1 MSHWWMPDKFS
12 KKRPHLQMRAKLLS
26 AIRSYFDAQ
35 DFLEVETPILQTM
48 PCADLH
54 IHGFATTLKGIDLK
68 AERDLYLHTSPEF
81 EMKQLLVA
89 GLPKIYQICHVF
101 RNGEGSRRHSP
112 EFTMIEW
119 YRAHAGY
126 EDIMAD
132 CIGLLCHCAVRL
144 GITHYEYNGHQCN
157 PFDEWEKITV
167 ANAFSKY
174 AGIDLLSF
182 MNATD
187 AHLAAAQSNDTK
199 GFYEAAKKI
208 GAAVREGDTWDE
220 IFHAV
225 MAHSIEPQ
233 LGTKSPAIIYDY
245 PVSMAAL
252 SNRCDDPRFA
262 KRFELYIG
270 GLELANAF
278 DELTDAV
285 EQRKRFK
292 EEMAA
297 KHAMYGEKYPLDE
310 DFLAALEQGMP
321 PSGGI
326 ALGVDRLAMTAS
338 KAADIDDVLW
348 CGRP

>member
-1 MSHWWMPDKFS
+1 MSAPSPFVDHVQIYFTSGKGGDGIVAWRREKHVPRGGPDGGDGGRGGHIILEGDKQMWTLLDLRYRKF
-12 KKRPHLQMRAKLLS
+12 
-26 AIRSYFDAQ
+26 I
-35 DFLEVETPILQTM
+35 
-48 PCADLH
+48 
-54 IHGFATTLKGIDLK
+54 K
-68 AERDLYLHTSPEF
+68 AE
-81 EMKQLLVA
+81 A
-89 GLPKIYQICHVF
+89 GK
-101 RNGEGSRRHSP
+101 NGEGSKRHSP

-144 GITHYEYNGHQCN
+144 GITHYQYNGQKCN
-157 PFDEWEKITV
+157 PFDDWEKITV

-174 AGIDLLSF
+174 AGIDMFHS
-182 MNATD
+182 MGATA
-187 AHLAAAQSNDTK
+187 AHLSASNANDTK
-199 GFYEAAKKI
+199 GFREAALKA
-208 GAAVREGDTWDE
+208 GVSVREDDAWED

-225 MAHSIEPQ
+225 MAAKIEPQ
-233 LGTKSPAIIYDY
+233 LGIKSPTILYDY

-252 SNRCDDPRFA
+252 SNRCADPRFA
-262 KRFELYIG
+262 KRFELYVC
-270 GLELANAF
+270 GLELANAY
-278 DELTDAV
+278 DELTDAT

-310 DFLAALEQGMP
+310 DFLAALEHGMP

-326 ALGVDRLAMTAS
+326 ALGVDRLAMLAS
-338 KAADIDDVLW
+338 NTADIDDVLW